1 MCKCSVMLSHYWGG
15 VWKAWT
21 SSITQAVQRHKCLVS
36 PFPFTGCCVC
46 LPCPVSWVEERWE
59 PHETLKVV
67 WPTPKCKREKCDG
80 ADPTLGGCE
89 SGTTTTQSSLSGDIH
104 VLLRFIYCKDFI
116 PKLAS
121 YPSNLWD
128 ICFVRV
134 ICHWIKFLHKPF
146 ISYCALVYW
155 GHPRLTCK
163 TTGNAFLAHIVIL
176 TRGLKS

>member
-1 MCKCSVMLSHYWGG
+1 MQCNAISLLRRSLEGLDIIHN
-15 VWKAWT
+15 T
-21 SSITQAVQRHKCLVS
+21 SCAMTQMFSIS
-36 PFPFTGCCVC
+36 FPFYRVLCVSSMPSF
-46 LPCPVSWVEERWE
+46 LGGRKMRAPWNIIGSLT
-59 PHETLKVV
+59 H
-67 WPTPKCKREKCDG
+67 PKMQTCEKCDG
-80 ADPTLGGCE
+80 ADPTWGGCE
-89 SGTTTTQSSLSGDIH
+89 SGTTTTQSSLSGDIL
-104 VLLRFIYCKDFI
+104 VLPRFIYCKDFI

-163 TTGNAFLAHIVIL
+163 TTGNAFLAHSVIL
-176 TRGLKS
+176 TWGLKS